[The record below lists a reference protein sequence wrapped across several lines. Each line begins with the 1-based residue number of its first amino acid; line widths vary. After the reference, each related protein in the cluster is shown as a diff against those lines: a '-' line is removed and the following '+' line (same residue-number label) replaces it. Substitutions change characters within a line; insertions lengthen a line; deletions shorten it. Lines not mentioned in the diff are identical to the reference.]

1 MLNEITLHGYLGKDP
16 ELKEG
21 EGQNGPYVIVSFSLA
36 VSRDYGDETDWFY
49 CSMSGDPEKA
59 QGKRA
64 KVIHKYFHKGSEIIV
79 TGRMES
85 YRSEHTTYWNV
96 RVSDFN
102 FCGKNDNRMSDQP
115 IPEGFREVD
124 EDEDFNLF

>member
-16 ELKEG
+16 ELKEV
-21 EGQNGPYVIVSFSLA
+21 EGQNGPFSKVSFSVA

-49 CSMSGDPEKA
+49 CVMNGR
-59 QGKRA
+59 RA
-64 KVIHKYFHKGSEIIV
+64 EVIHKYFHKGSEIIV
-79 TGRMES
+79 KGRMES

-102 FCGKNDNRMSDQP
+102 FCGKNKDRNETEET
-115 IPEGFREVD
+115 PEGFVPVD
-124 EDEDFNLF
+124 ENFDLF